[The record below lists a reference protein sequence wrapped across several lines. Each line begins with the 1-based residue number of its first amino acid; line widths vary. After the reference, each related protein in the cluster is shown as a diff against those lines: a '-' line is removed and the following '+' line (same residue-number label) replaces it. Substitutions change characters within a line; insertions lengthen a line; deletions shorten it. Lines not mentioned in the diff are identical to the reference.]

1 MIYFCEAI
9 LYYSF
14 LKNSTLIAGTRK
26 EKGIESSALNT
37 RPAGVHEGGSLSDL
51 YFNIVRPLHK
61 EILQKRFD
69 KCNKLLRSM

>member
-14 LKNSTLIAGTRK
+14 LKNSIFIAGTRK
-26 EKGIESSALNT
+26 EKGIEPSVLDTGSV
-37 RPAGVHEGGSLSDL
+37 GVHEGGSLSDL

-61 EILQKRFD
+61 EILQKRFE
-69 KCNKLLRSM
+69 KRNKLLRSM